1 MSDWSPSTEV
11 EMETNETRFLATRA
25 VLALAEV
32 KAATESFDRGEV
44 NVMAAMSAI
53 VVASAPF
60 ACLDRPRREAA

>member
-1 MSDWSPSTEV
+1 
-11 EMETNETRFLATRA
+11 METNETRFLATRA

-44 NVMAAMSAI
+44 NVRAAMSAL